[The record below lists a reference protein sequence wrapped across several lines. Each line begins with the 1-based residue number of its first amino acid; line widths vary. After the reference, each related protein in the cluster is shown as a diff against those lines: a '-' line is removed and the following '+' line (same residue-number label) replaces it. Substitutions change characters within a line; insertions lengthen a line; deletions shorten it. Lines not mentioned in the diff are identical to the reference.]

1 LAKGGRDREMKP
13 SQMLDNV
20 RGQPASLECVA
31 DHAYGEGAPAFQ
43 AAADAIRSAKS
54 VVFTGMG
61 SSMSAAIPAAYYL
74 EAHGVAAEVVET
86 SEWLH
91 FGRANRH
98 GEAAVL
104 VSRSGETVEMVKLL
118 AQLSDSTAVTIGVTN
133 VPGSL
138 VAREADHN
146 IHVSSWAD
154 RMVAVQ
160 TYTGTMAALL
170 LLAAAVFEEESRAA
184 VDGAAKALAAV
195 IEEAEAQSEEW
206 YEFLRDAQVVY
217 LLARGPS
224 LASAREGALVFNEA
238 ARLPS
243 VGMSAALFRHGVV
256 EIVDERF
263 RGIVFASQKATREI
277 DLALANDLRAM
288 GGKVR
293 VCEARGVPSP
303 FEPLIEIVPIQ
314 IAACRLAEARGID
327 PGDFRYA
334 TLVTATESG
343 FGKG

>member
-1 LAKGGRDREMKP
+1 
-13 SQMLDNV
+13 
-20 RGQPASLECVA
+20 
-31 DHAYGEGAPAFQ
+31 
-43 AAADAIRSAKS
+43 
-54 VVFTGMG
+54 
-61 SSMSAAIPAAYYL
+61 MSAAIPAAYYL
-74 EAHGVAAEVVET
+74 EAHGVPAEVIET

-91 FGRANRH
+91 FGRASRH
-98 GEAAVL
+98 GEAVVL
-104 VSRSGETVEMVKLL
+104 VSRSGETVEIVKLL
-118 AQLSDSTAVTIGVTN
+118 ARLSESTAVTIGVTN
-133 VPGSL
+133 VPGSR

-170 LLAAAVFEEESRAA
+170 LLAAAVVEAPEQESRAS
-184 VDGAAKALAAV
+184 VDTTAAAFSAA
-195 IEEAEAQSEEW
+195 IKDAEAQSEEW
-206 YEFLRDAQVVY
+206 LEFLRDAQVVY

-224 LASAREGALVFNEA
+224 LASAREGSLVFNEA

-256 EIVDERF
+256 EIVDQRF
-263 RGIVFASQKATREI
+263 RGILFATQSATREI
-277 DLALANDLRAM
+277 DLALADDLKAM

-293 VCEARGVPSP
+293 VCAASAVPSP

-334 TLVTATESG
+334 TLVTSTESG
-343 FGKG
+343 FGKH

>member
-1 LAKGGRDREMKP
+1 LNE
-13 SQMLDNV
+13 
-20 RGQPASLECVA
+20 
-31 DHAYGEGAPAFQ
+31 
-43 AAADAIRSAKS
+43 
-54 VVFTGMG
+54 
-61 SSMSAAIPAAYYL
+61 SS
-74 EAHGVAAEVVET
+74 
-86 SEWLH
+86 
-91 FGRANRH
+91 
-98 GEAAVL
+98 
-104 VSRSGETVEMVKLL
+104 
-118 AQLSDSTAVTIGVTN
+118 AVTIGVTN
-133 VPGSL
+133 VPGSR

-170 LLAAAVFEEESRAA
+170 LLAAAGVEAPEAESRAA
-184 VDGAAKALAAV
+184 VDGAAKAFSAA
-195 IEEAEAQSEEW
+195 IKEAEAQSEGW
-206 YEFLRDAQVVY
+206 HEFLREAEVVY

-238 ARLPS
+238 SRLPS

-256 EIVDERF
+256 EIVDGRF
-263 RGIVFASQKATREI
+263 RGIVFASQSATRDI

-293 VCEARGVPSP
+293 VCEARGVPPP

-334 TLVTATESG
+334 TLVTASETG
-343 FGKG
+343 FGKA

>member
-1 LAKGGRDREMKP
+1 MKT
-13 SQMLDNV
+13 
-20 RGQPASLECVA
+20 
-31 DHAYGEGAPAFQ
+31 
-43 AAADAIRSAKS
+43 S
-54 VVFTGMG
+54 VWLGVVGLCFAT
-61 SSMSAAIPAAYYL
+61 SAAIPAAYYL

-86 SEWLH
+86 SELLH
-91 FGRANRH
+91 FGRATRR
-98 GEAAVL
+98 GEAVVL
-104 VSRSGETVEMVKLL
+104 VSRSGETVEIVKLL
-118 AQLSDSTAVTIGVTN
+118 ARLSESTAVTIGVTN

-146 IHVSSWAD
+146 VHVGSWSD

-170 LLAAAVFEEESRAA
+170 LLAAAVVERPEQESRAA
-184 VDGAAKALAAV
+184 VDGAAAGFSAA
-195 IEEAEAQSEEW
+195 IKEAEAQSEEW
-206 YEFLRDAQVVY
+206 HEFLHDTQVVY

-238 ARLPS
+238 SRLPS

-314 IAACRLAEARGID
+314 IAACRLAEARGVD

-334 TLVTATESG
+334 TLVTSSESG

>member
-1 LAKGGRDREMKP
+1 MKP

-20 RGQPASLECVA
+20 RGQPASLQCVA
-31 DHAYGEGAPAFQ
+31 DHAFGEGAPALR
-43 AAADAIRSAKS
+43 AAADAIRSAQR

-74 EAHGVAAEVVET
+74 EAHGVPAEVVET

-91 FGRANRH
+91 FGRARRH
-98 GEAAVL
+98 NEAVVL
-104 VSRSGETVEMVKLL
+104 VTRSGETVEIVKLL
-118 AQLSDSTAVTIGVTN
+118 AHLEQSTAVTIGVTN
-133 VPGSL
+133 VPESL
-138 VAREADHN
+138 VARQADHN

-160 TYTGTMAALL
+160 TYTGTMAALV
-170 LLAAAVFEEESRAA
+170 LLAAAVVEESQEASRAA
-184 VDGAAKALAAV
+184 VDGAAKALSAA
-195 IEEAEAQSEEW
+195 IQEAEVQSEEW
-206 YEFLRDAQVVY
+206 YEFLRGAEVVY

-224 LASAREGALVFNEA
+224 LASAREGALIFNEA
-238 ARLPS
+238 SRLPS

-277 DLALANDLRAM
+277 DLALADDLRSM

-293 VCEARGVPSP
+293 VCEARGVPPP

-314 IAACRLAEARGID
+314 IAASRLAEARGID

-334 TLVTATESG
+334 TLVTASETG
-343 FGKG
+343 FGKA